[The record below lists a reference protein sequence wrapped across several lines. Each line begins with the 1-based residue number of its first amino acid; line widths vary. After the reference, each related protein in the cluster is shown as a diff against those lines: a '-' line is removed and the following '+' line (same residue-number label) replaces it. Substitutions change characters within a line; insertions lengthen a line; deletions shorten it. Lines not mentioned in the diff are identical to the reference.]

1 MRLKDAAK
9 RSENYVHVETH
20 GRASHKVVRL
30 INIIP
35 KADNNLSAFMGFHLE
50 KSLWINNFAE
60 IEILTPKDRMVS

>member
-1 MRLKDAAK
+1 MRLEDAIE

-35 KADNNLSAFMGFHLE
+35 KADTTIYPPLWVLIWKNLCGLITLQ
-50 KSLWINNFAE
+50 KL
-60 IEILTPKDRMVS
+60 KY